1 MPRKLNHS
9 AGRRKG
15 RDCRLGGWE
24 RVQFSGRL
32 TWLLLVLLVLL
43 VLLLVLLLLPAAAC
57 CCLLLPATA
66 CCYLLLP
73 AAACLGNAVPEF
85 LSMRACV
92 FLCGARF
99 PASSLPVCHSAAPPC
114 TCTRCFNNDKQGGTI
129 KTCQERAARDGR
141 APPVPELRLPAE
153 AARQARG

>member
-43 VLLLVLLLLPAAAC
+43 VLLLLLLLLHLAGQRLPSCAAC
-57 CCLLLPATA
+57 FMC
-66 CCYLLLP
+66 
-73 AAACLGNAVPEF
+73 
-85 LSMRACV
+85 
-92 FLCGARF
+92 ARHY
-99 PASSLPVCHSAAPPC
+99 VYEKC
-114 TCTRCFNNDKQGGTI
+114 RGV
-129 KTCQERAARDGR
+129 RGR
-141 APPVPELRLPAE
+141 E
-153 AARQARG
+153 